1 MNRFPYQDSGRG
13 GQVRTAGATG
23 LAGCLIFIARGGGE
37 GGGGRGRGC
46 RTVLHLRLV
55 LRLRLAVVVDCV
67 AVHGHAGV
75 VTSPTEHL
83 RDPGAAVGG
92 GEGEGEGEE
101 GRGGGLGGREGG
113 GGGFMAAGGPD
124 SVCLRRG
131 L

>member
-13 GQVRTAGATG
+13 SQVWTAGATG
-23 LAGCLIFIARGGGE
+23 LAGCLIFIARGGGGE
-37 GGGGRGRGC
+37 GGGGGRGC

-55 LRLRLAVVVDCV
+55 LWLRLAVVVDCV
-67 AVHGHAGV
+67 AVHGRAGV

-83 RDPGAAVGG
+83 RAPGAAV
-92 GEGEGEGEE
+92 GEGEGEGE
-101 GRGGGLGGREGG
+101 GGGGLGGREGG